1 MKERILLILSLI
13 LAAPALIFAQTE
25 ARKTVTNADLEKF
38 RQKRLQAEADYR
50 ANYKK
55 LGMPSPEELEE
66 REAERRRRNAEFT
79 RQDEIARAQNEN
91 YLLARANE
99 LKTQIISV
107 EAQISYLRG
116 QSANQ
121 PSPYKGGT
129 IVYGGG
135 LVAGGYGYGYGGAS
149 RGRRG
154 GVYRRNNAGVGLATE
169 IVRNYARSFPTVGD
183 VRNQIFGTYPQLNNG
198 ARRRSGRN
206 SYYQGGLPLIAGGV
220 YSESEVES
228 RLSYLEQ
235 QYAGLIA
242 EWQALEE
249 EARRA
254 GIRIE

>member
-1 MKERILLILSLI
+1 MKERILPVLSLI
-13 LAAPALIFAQTE
+13 LVATGFVFAQTG

-66 REAERRRRNAEFT
+66 REAERRERNAELA
-79 RQDEIARAQNEN
+79 RQNEIERAQNEN
-91 YLLARANE
+91 YLLARAGE
-99 LKTQIISV
+99 LRTQIISV

-121 PSPYKGGT
+121 RSPYKGGT

-135 LVAGGYGYGYGGAS
+135 IVYGGYGGFP
-149 RGRRG
+149 RGVSGNRF
-154 GVYRRNNAGVGLATE
+154 RRNNVTIAPNVQT
-169 IVRNYARSFPTVGD
+169 VRNYARSFPTAGD
-183 VRNQIFGTYPQLNNG
+183 IRSQIYGSYPQLNNVP
-198 ARRRSGRN
+198 RRRYGGN
-206 SYYQGGLPLIAGGV
+206 SYYGGGYVTPLAAGGD
-220 YSESEVES
+220 YN
-228 RLSYLEQ
+228 LSYLEQ
-235 QYAGLIA
+235 QLAGLRA

-254 GIRIE
+254 GVRIE

>member
-13 LAAPALIFAQTE
+13 LAASALVFAQTG

-55 LGMPSPEELEE
+55 LGMPSPEELEA
-66 REAERRRRNAEFT
+66 REAERRERNAEMT
-79 RQDEIARAQNEN
+79 REAEMERAESESYLLSRAQ
-91 YLLARANE
+91 E

-107 EAQISYLRG
+107 EAQIRYLRG
-116 QSANQ
+116 QTANQ
-121 PSPYKGGT
+121 QSPYKGGT

-135 LVAGGYGYGYGGAS
+135 IVLGGYGGGGFSRGGGRGYGG
-149 RGRRG
+149 G
-154 GVYRRNNAGVGLATE
+154 RNNGRVGLASQ
-169 IVRNYARSFPTVGD
+169 IVRRYAQTFPTVAD
-183 VRNQIFGTYPQLNNG
+183 TRNQIFGTFPQLNN
-198 ARRRSGRN
+198 RRRRYGGN
-206 SYYQGGLPLIAGGV
+206 SYYGGGYVAPVIAGGGD
-220 YSESEVES
+220 E
-228 RLSYLEQ
+228 LSYLEQ
-235 QYAGLIA
+235 QYAGLLA